1 MDIVGLSAQMRD
13 VSAQVLWWFW
23 RRRFR
28 ETIRAIR
35 DCAKVTAAFGISVEE
50 ASRSFTAFKAAWD
63 AMWDAMSE
71 AEKEE
76 FRQLDATP

>member
-1 MDIVGLSAQMRD
+1 MDIVRLSAQMRD
-13 VSAQVLWWFW
+13 ISASMYRWFW

-28 ETIRAIR
+28 KIIRAIR
-35 DCAKVTAAFGISVEE
+35 DCARVTAAFGISAEE
-50 ASRSFTAFKAAWD
+50 AGHSLTAFKAAWD

-76 FRQLDATP
+76 FRRLDEAA

>member
-1 MDIVGLSAQMRD
+1 MDIVGLSAQVRD
-13 VSAQVLWWFW
+13 ISAEVLWWFW

-35 DCAKVTAAFGISVEE
+35 DCARVTVAFGVSVEE
-50 ASRSFTAFKAAWD
+50 VSRSLAAFQAAWV

-76 FRQLDATP
+76 FRRLDASP